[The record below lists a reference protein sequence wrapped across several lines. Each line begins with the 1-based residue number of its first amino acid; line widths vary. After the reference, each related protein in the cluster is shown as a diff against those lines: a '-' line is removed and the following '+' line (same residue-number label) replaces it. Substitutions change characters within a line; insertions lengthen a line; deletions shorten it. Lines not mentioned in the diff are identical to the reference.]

1 MGQLKLVIQTPEPVR
16 LCEYLRRRIGVSAR
30 LLARLKRTPA
40 GILCN
45 GVPVRAVDSVC
56 AGDVVVLTMPEQ
68 EGLEPNPALY
78 VPSVLETAHYIVY
91 DKPTGMPVHPS
102 ARHRRDT
109 LGNYFAASMPGHTFR
124 AVNRL
129 DRDTSGLC
137 MIAKD
142 AYTASA
148 LQGKLEKRYYA
159 VLCGHL
165 TGDGTI
171 SAPIARTEA
180 SIITRCVRQDGKP
193 AVTHYRVL
201 GHSADYT
208 AVEIRL
214 ETGRTHQI
222 RVHFAHLGYPLGV
235 GICSSWCWRYNWIG
249 GIEMKKI
256 ASFEV
261 DHRKIDVGMYISR
274 VDGDIVTY
282 DIRMCKPNGGVY
294 LPTPAMHTIE
304 HLFATY
310 ARNSEY
316 GQGVVYVGPMGC
328 RTGFYLLTRGLS
340 HQDAI
345 RLMQETYQFIADYD
359 GEIPGCSEIECGNY
373 LEHDLAGAKRAV
385 LPFLSAIQGYTPEML
400 DYTWHYNQK

>member
-45 GVPVRAVDSVC
+45 GVPVRAVDPVR

-222 RVHFAHLGYPLGV
+222 RVHFAHLGYPLAGDDLY
-235 GICSSWCWRYNWIG
+235 GGSCRHIGQQALHCGRLFWR
-249 GIEMKKI
+249 
-256 ASFEV
+256 
-261 DHRKIDVGMYISR
+261 DP
-274 VDGDIVTY
+274 VTKQARSAVSPWRR
-282 DIRMCKPNGGVY
+282 DMQQLVPAVQLDWRNRNEEDCK
-294 LPTPAMHTIE
+294 
-304 HLFATY
+304 F
-310 ARNSEY
+310 
-316 GQGVVYVGPMGC
+316 
-328 RTGFYLLTRGLS
+328 
-340 HQDAI
+340 
-345 RLMQETYQFIADYD
+345 
-359 GEIPGCSEIECGNY
+359 
-373 LEHDLAGAKRAV
+373 
-385 LPFLSAIQGYTPEML
+385 
-400 DYTWHYNQK
+400 

>member
-45 GVPVRAVDSVC
+45 GVPVRAVDPVR

-78 VPSVLETAHYIVY
+78 VSSVLETAHYIVY

-180 SIITRCVRQDGKP
+180 SIITRCVRQDGQP

-222 RVHFAHLGYPLGV
+222 RVHFSHLGYPLAGDDLYGGSCRHIGQQALHCGRLFWRDPV
-235 GICSSWCWRYNWIG
+235 TKQACSAVSPWRRDMQQLVPAVQLDWRNRN
-249 GIEMKKI
+249 E
-256 ASFEV
+256 E
-261 DHRKIDVGMYISR
+261 D
-274 VDGDIVTY
+274 
-282 DIRMCKPNGGVY
+282 CK
-294 LPTPAMHTIE
+294 
-304 HLFATY
+304 F
-310 ARNSEY
+310 
-316 GQGVVYVGPMGC
+316 
-328 RTGFYLLTRGLS
+328 
-340 HQDAI
+340 
-345 RLMQETYQFIADYD
+345 
-359 GEIPGCSEIECGNY
+359 
-373 LEHDLAGAKRAV
+373 
-385 LPFLSAIQGYTPEML
+385 
-400 DYTWHYNQK
+400 

>member
-45 GVPVRAVDSVC
+45 GVPVRAVDPVR

-137 MIAKD
+137 LIAKD

-222 RVHFAHLGYPLGV
+222 RVHFSHLGYPLAGDDLYGGSCRHIGQQALHCGRLFWRDPV
-235 GICSSWCWRYNWIG
+235 TKQACS
-249 GIEMKKI
+249 
-256 ASFEV
+256 F
-261 DHRKIDVGMYISR
+261 
-274 VDGDIVTY
+274 
-282 DIRMCKPNGGVY
+282 P
-294 LPTPAMHTIE
+294 
-304 HLFATY
+304 
-310 ARNSEY
+310 
-316 GQGVVYVGPMGC
+316 
-328 RTGFYLLTRGLS
+328 
-340 HQDAI
+340 
-345 RLMQETYQFIADYD
+345 
-359 GEIPGCSEIECGNY
+359 
-373 LEHDLAGAKRAV
+373 LA
-385 LPFLSAIQGYTPEML
+385 QGYAAVGAGGTIGLEES
-400 DYTWHYNQK
+400 K

>member
-1 MGQLKLVIQTPEPVR
+1 MGQLKLVLQTPEPVR

-40 GILCN
+40 SILCN
-45 GVPVRAVDSVC
+45 GVPVRAVDPVR

-68 EGLEPNPALY
+68 EGLEPNPALF

-148 LQGKLEKRYYA
+148 LQGKLEKRYNA

-180 SIITRCVRQDGKP
+180 SIITRCVRQDGQP
-193 AVTHYRVL
+193 AVTHYRIMEHFRIHTRL
-201 GHSADYT
+201 RL
-208 AVEIRL
+208 RL

-222 RVHFAHLGYPLGV
+222 RVHMSHITHPLV
-235 GICSSWCWRYNWIG
+235 GDQVYGGRPRPPKGASEEFITALRKFDRQALHATMLRLYHPIS
-249 GIEMKKI
+249 GIEMEWHAPI
-256 ASFEV
+256 PQDMVELIEAMRADFEAHK
-261 DHRKIDVGMYISR
+261 DDIDW
-274 VDGDIVTY
+274 
-282 DIRMCKPNGGVY
+282 
-294 LPTPAMHTIE
+294 L
-304 HLFATY
+304 
-310 ARNSEY
+310 
-316 GQGVVYVGPMGC
+316 
-328 RTGFYLLTRGLS
+328 
-340 HQDAI
+340 
-345 RLMQETYQFIADYD
+345 
-359 GEIPGCSEIECGNY
+359 
-373 LEHDLAGAKRAV
+373 
-385 LPFLSAIQGYTPEML
+385 
-400 DYTWHYNQK
+400 

>member
-16 LCEYLRRRIGVSAR
+16 LCEYLRRGIGVSAR

-45 GVPVRAVDSVC
+45 GVPVRAVDPVR

-148 LQGKLEKRYYA
+148 L
-159 VLCGHL
+159 
-165 TGDGTI
+165 
-171 SAPIARTEA
+171 
-180 SIITRCVRQDGKP
+180 
-193 AVTHYRVL
+193 
-201 GHSADYT
+201 
-208 AVEIRL
+208 
-214 ETGRTHQI
+214 
-222 RVHFAHLGYPLGV
+222 
-235 GICSSWCWRYNWIG
+235 
-249 GIEMKKI
+249 
-256 ASFEV
+256 
-261 DHRKIDVGMYISR
+261 
-274 VDGDIVTY
+274 
-282 DIRMCKPNGGVY
+282 
-294 LPTPAMHTIE
+294 
-304 HLFATY
+304 
-310 ARNSEY
+310 
-316 GQGVVYVGPMGC
+316 
-328 RTGFYLLTRGLS
+328 
-340 HQDAI
+340 
-345 RLMQETYQFIADYD
+345 
-359 GEIPGCSEIECGNY
+359 
-373 LEHDLAGAKRAV
+373 
-385 LPFLSAIQGYTPEML
+385 
-400 DYTWHYNQK
+400 